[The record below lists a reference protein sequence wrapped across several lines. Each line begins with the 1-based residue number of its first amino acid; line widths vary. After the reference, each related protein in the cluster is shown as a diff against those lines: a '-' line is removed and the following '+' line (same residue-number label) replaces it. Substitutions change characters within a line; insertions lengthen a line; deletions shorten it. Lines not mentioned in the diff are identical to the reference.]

1 MKKKNIEIP
10 PKLRDFRNF
19 LYLVWKH
26 LNLPDPTELQ
36 YDIAEY
42 LQHGPKRSV
51 IMAFRGVGKSWIT
64 SAFVV
69 HQLLLD
75 PSKNILVVSASKNR
89 SDDFSTFTLRIIQ
102 EIPILQGLKPSEN
115 QRFSKI
121 AFDVGP
127 APASHAPSVKS
138 LGISSQLTG
147 SRADI
152 IVADDVE
159 VANNSATQGMRDKL
173 DEQVKEFDAIV
184 KPLDSSRI
192 IFLGTPQCEDSIY
205 NKLRE
210 RGYKSRIWPSEYP
223 DDTEATNNYGNDLAP
238 LIEDN
243 ITPDTIGTS
252 TEPLRF
258 TDLDLEERKMSYG
271 RTGYALQFM
280 LNPKLSDADRY
291 PLKIN
296 DLIIS
301 DVDVDLAPEKIVWS
315 SDPDNTDREL
325 PNVGLAGDRFRRPSS
340 TVGDMIPYS
349 GSVLS
354 IDPSGRGKDETGYAV
369 VKMLNGQLYVPDAGG
384 IRGGYDEKTLKQL
397 VAIAKDNKV
406 NIVVIESNFGDGMFM
421 ELIKPLFRTTYP
433 VTIEEVRHNKQKEL
447 RIVDVLEPVLNA
459 HRLVVDPSVIT
470 NDYRS
475 ALSYPIEQ
483 QTRYMLM
490 YQLSRITRD
499 KGSLVHDDRLDALSI
514 AVGYWTQ
521 QMAANADQSMVDRQ
535 QELLHKELQDFTDS
549 FYKRNNKARAVTWMQ
564 S

>member
-26 LNLPDPTELQ
+26 LNLPDPTPLQ

-102 EIPILQGLKPSEN
+102 EIPILKGLKPSEN

-173 DEQVKEFDAIV
+173 DEQVKEFDAII

-223 DDTEATNNYGNDLAP
+223 DDTEATNNYGGDLAP
-238 LIEDN
+238 LIADN
-243 ITPDTIGTS
+243 IASDTVGTS

-325 PNVGLAGDRFRRPSS
+325 PNVGLAGDRFRSPSS
-340 TVGDMIPYS
+340 TVGDMIPYT

-384 IRGGYDEKTLKQL
+384 IKGGYEEGTLKQL

-447 RIVDVLEPVLNA
+447 RIVDTLEPVLNS
-459 HRLVVDPSVIT
+459 HRLVIDPKVIT
-470 NDYRS
+470 YDYKS

-499 KGSLVHDDRLDALSI
+499 RGSLVHDDRLDALSI
-514 AVGYWTQ
+514 AVGYWVQ
-521 QMAANADQSMVDRQ
+521 QMASDADQSMVDRQ

-549 FYKRNNKARAVTWMQ
+549 FHKRSNSSKAVLWM
-564 S
+564 